1 MSQRE
6 EVDRRRI
13 EQFLNAL
20 GQRFTRPG
28 RIYLVGGTTLVWEG
42 LRSQTIDVDLAFD
55 ISPEDT
61 DEFTRAVRMLKREL
75 ATNVEEASPGDF
87 IPLPAGYRERSL
99 FIGRFG
105 SLEVFH
111 FDLYSTAL
119 SKIERGRDED
129 LSDVLTLLNTDRIDM
144 TQLVAYFEDILPRV
158 ETHSLKGD
166 PIEFSRKFEM
176 LRLMWRETSKSG

>member
-6 EVDRRRI
+6 EADRRRI
-13 EQFLNAL
+13 ERFLTTL
-20 GQRFTRPG
+20 GQRFKRAA

-42 LRSQTIDVDLAFD
+42 LRARTVDVDLTFEV
-55 ISPEDT
+55 SPEDAG
-61 DEFTRAVRMLKREL
+61 EFARVIQALKREL
-75 ATNVEEASPGDF
+75 SINVEEASPGDF

-99 FIGRFG
+99 YIGRFG
-105 SLEVFH
+105 SLDVFH

-129 LSDVLTLLNTDRIDM
+129 LSDVLVLLKDGRIDM
-144 TQLVAYFEDILPRV
+144 DQLVAYFEEILPHI

-166 PIEFSRKFEM
+166 PHEFSRKFAS
-176 LRLMWRETSKSG
+176 LKQMWQDTGKTA

>member
-6 EVDRRRI
+6 AVDRQRI
-13 EQFLNAL
+13 ERFLTAL
-20 GQRFTRPG
+20 GQRFKRAG

-42 LRSQTIDVDLAFD
+42 LRARTIDIDLTFEV
-55 ISPEDT
+55 SPEDAG
-61 DEFTRAVRMLKREL
+61 EFARVIQALKREL
-75 ATNVEEASPGDF
+75 GVNVEEASPGDF

-105 SLEVFH
+105 SLDVFH
-111 FDLYSTAL
+111 FDPYSTAL

-129 LSDVLTLLNTDRIDM
+129 LSDVLALLNDGRIDM
-144 TQLVAYFEDILPRV
+144 AQLVAHFEDILPRV

-166 PIEFSRKFEM
+166 PVEFRRKFDV
-176 LRLMWRETSKSG
+176 LKQMWQATCGKA

>member
-6 EVDRRRI
+6 EVDRQRI
-13 EQFLNAL
+13 EQFLSAL
-20 GQRFTRPG
+20 GRRFTRPG
-28 RIYLVGGTTLVWEG
+28 RIYLVGGTTLVWER
-42 LRSQTIDVDLAFD
+42 LRSQTIDIDLTYD
-55 ISPEDT
+55 VSPEDT
-61 DEFTRAVRMLKREL
+61 GEFTRTIQALKREL
-75 ATNVEEASPGDF
+75 AINVEEVSPGDF

-129 LSDVLTLLNTDRIDM
+129 LSDVLTLLKTSRIDM
-144 TQLVAYFEDILPRV
+144 AQLAACFEDILPRV